1 MENIMQ
7 RKRVWI
13 GGTFLL
19 AACSAGP
26 SEGDIKA
33 ALDRAVNQANDLTT
47 KMVGKMGAGMRT
59 EVISVRKIGCKEDG
73 AGYRCDVEMKVKS
86 PVVGEQ
92 TATRNARFVKGSDGW
107 TVVQ

>member
-1 MENIMQ
+1 ML
-7 RKRVWI
+7 RVLI
-13 GGTFLL
+13 YLPLGIAL

-73 AGYRCDVEMKVKS
+73 AGYLCDIEMKVKS

-92 TATRNARFVKGSDGW
+92 TGTRSARFVKASDGW
-107 TVVQ
+107 SVAQ